1 VHICS
6 SVCSFWCSEEGESI
20 PLLFDCGVLIH
31 VHGYLVGELLA
42 EKARH
47 DYIFALL
54 SLGFLLLC
62 IGDVIWVL
70 GNRALVEPLK

>member
-1 VHICS
+1 MR
-6 SVCSFWCSEEGESI
+6 SFWCSKKGESI

-42 EKARH
+42 KKAQH
-47 DYIFALL
+47 DYIFTLPL
-54 SLGFLLLC
+54 LGFLLLC

-70 GNRALVEPLK
+70 GN